1 MTSVPRVHAEGEAPQ
16 QREQPSPASRTGR
29 QEETGPWRVLWGQGQ
44 WAPRLGTQC
53 PAWETRP
60 GSTSLL
66 LPGRTWADIWGLLA
80 PQPQGR
86 MGL

>member
-1 MTSVPRVHAEGEAPQ
+1 MTSVPRVHAEGEAPR

-29 QEETGPWRVLWGQGQ
+29 QEETGPWRVLWG
-44 WAPRLGTQC
+44 LGTQC

-60 GSTSLL
+60 GSTNLL

>member
-1 MTSVPRVHAEGEAPQ
+1 M
-16 QREQPSPASRTGR
+16 GR
-29 QEETGPWRVLWGQGQ
+29 QEETGPWRVLWG
-44 WAPRLGTQC
+44 LGTQC

-60 GSTSLL
+60 GSTNLL